1 MSIPLLRVGGLQ
13 VLGWVDCG
21 RWVVGGSGWVL
32 GNHLPTGNLGGSGR
46 DQETYGGPVSVP
58 MLQALLVL
66 IEGIGLNVYEGTCW
80 RLHLGYFPSDNISD
94 ISTGLKTT
102 KYNYVAALDCFSFPK
117 TGIDGDSELDTC
129 LDFLLLN
136 ALDMGVKDLVAFPR
150 APVPAEGILI
160 EAASWYLISTGVVSR
175 LSAMPPTVVGRE
187 TVTALIEIG
196 SGEARGGWNIVAGV
210 NKGGLVVV
218 GGTMVEN
225 VRGGLR
231 GRSWGGKQSGHRW
244 SGYRAHGGST
254 RLRKKPV
261 KEVLGHW
268 WGGNGANRGG
278 LKLARGRDGG

>member
-1 MSIPLLRVGGLQ
+1 
-13 VLGWVDCG
+13 
-21 RWVVGGSGWVL
+21 
-32 GNHLPTGNLGGSGR
+32 
-46 DQETYGGPVSVP
+46 
-58 MLQALLVL
+58 MLQTLLVL

-94 ISTGLKTT
+94 IFAGLKTT
-102 KYNYVAALDCFSFPK
+102 KYNHVAALDCFSFPK
-117 TGIDGDSELDTC
+117 TRIDGDSELDTC

-136 ALDMGVKDLVAFPR
+136 ALDMGVEDLVAFPR
-150 APVPAEGILI
+150 APVHAEEILI
-160 EAASWYLISTGVVSR
+160 KVASWYLISTGVVSR

-187 TVTALIEIG
+187 AVAALIEIG

-225 VRGGLR
+225 VGGGLG
-231 GRSWGGKQSGHRW
+231 GRSWGGKQSGHRR

-254 RLRKKPV
+254 RLRKNPV
-261 KEVLGHW
+261 KEILGHW